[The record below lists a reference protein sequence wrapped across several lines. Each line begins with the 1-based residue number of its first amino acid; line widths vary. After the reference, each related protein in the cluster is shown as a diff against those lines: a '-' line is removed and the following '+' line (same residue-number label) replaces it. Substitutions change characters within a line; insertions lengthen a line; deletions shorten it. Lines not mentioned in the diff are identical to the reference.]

1 MRLPSRTVLGAG
13 AILVAIVGPPAIDV
27 TNGLA
32 RAGSS
37 CVALDIIDGDT
48 LRVFC
53 PETGVRSARIK
64 SYDAPERFSHK
75 CLSELFAGWLAT
87 QKLRSLLWTS
97 GEIVITPDGADRYGR
112 LLVYLRAVGEGV
124 ARSMIE
130 SGHGRAYSGGRRA
143 GWCT

>member
-1 MRLPSRTVLGAG
+1 MLGVGAVLA
-13 AILVAIVGPPAIDV
+13 AIVGPPAIDV

-53 PETGVRSARIK
+53 PDMGVRSARIK
-64 SYDAPERFSHK
+64 SYDAPERLSYKCFSEF
-75 CLSELFAGWLAT
+75 LAGWLAT

-97 GEIVITPDGADRYGR
+97 GEIVITPDGSDRYGR
-112 LLVYLRAVGEGV
+112 LLVYLRAGGKGV

-143 GWCT
+143 GWCA